1 MAHRGSSTLVD
12 RHRLQVPFS
21 HQSPLV
27 DDTVL
32 IVITDWNSFFTAQAG
47 AFAAL
52 TGLVFVA
59 LSINLKEI
67 LSQPGLPGRAGQ
79 AVITLV
85 TPVLIGLLG
94 LLPHQD
100 PRTLGAELLVVGIAS
115 WAAVTTILVFGR
127 HALRARPVNERLTR
141 IIAVQAA
148 TLLIIAAAAVL
159 MTGNAS
165 GLYLQAAGTGMCL
178 VSGMT
183 DAWVLLIEILR

>member
-1 MAHRGSSTLVD
+1 
-12 RHRLQVPFS
+12 
-21 HQSPLV
+21 
-27 DDTVL
+27 
-32 IVITDWNSFFTAQAG
+32 VITDWNNFFTAQAG

-94 LLPHQD
+94 LLPQQD
-100 PRTLGAELLVVGIAS
+100 SRTLGSEFLVVGIVG
-115 WAAVTTILVFGR
+115 WTAVTAILVSGR
-127 HALRARPVNERLTR
+127 RALAARPVNERLIR
-141 IIAVQAA
+141 IISVQAA
-148 TLLIIAAAAVL
+148 MLLIIVAAAVL
-159 MTGNAS
+159 MTGDAS
-165 GLYLQAAGTGMCL
+165 GFYWQAAGTGVCL

-183 DAWVLLIEILR
+183 DAWVLLVEILR

>member
-1 MAHRGSSTLVD
+1 
-12 RHRLQVPFS
+12 
-21 HQSPLV
+21 
-27 DDTVL
+27 
-32 IVITDWNSFFTAQAG
+32 VITDWNNFFTAQAG

-100 PRTLGAELLVVGIAS
+100 PRTLGSEFLVVGIVG
-115 WAAVTTILVFGR
+115 WAAVTAILVSGR
-127 HALRARPVNERLTR
+127 RALAARPVNERLVR
-141 IIAVQAA
+141 IISVQAA
-148 TLLIIAAAAVL
+148 MLLIIVAAAVL
-159 MTGNAS
+159 MTGSAS
-165 GLYLQAAGTGMCL
+165 GLYWQAAGSTVCL

-183 DAWVLLIEILR
+183 DAWVLLVEILR